1 VLRRHV
7 GAVRSNP
14 AKVKM
19 LDCHRS
25 QREWLSRH
33 GGIDFGKYIEVV
45 ACFRGFQ
52 SGVKMAE
59 GFVPL
64 KNWANITPSSLL
76 P

>member
-1 VLRRHV
+1 
-7 GAVRSNP
+7 
-14 AKVKM
+14 M
-19 LDCHRS
+19 LECHRS

-64 KNWANITPSSLL
+64 KNWANIRPGSLL